1 MFRFSA
7 RWSSGKNVFVAN
19 VTAEMTTP
27 IVRVQRRAFVPSN
40 FCAAALAAPMMPTV
54 RTSASS
60 VRYSHRLRWIS
71 TSVLSMSAA

>member
-27 IVRVQRRAFVPSN
+27 IVRVQRRAFVHLELLRP
-40 FCAAALAAPMMPTV
+40 AALALPGC
-54 RTSASS
+54 RQ
-60 VRYSHRLRWIS
+60 
-71 TSVLSMSAA
+71 